1 MIVPIHDRARVR
13 SKSFALAIETRRDDG
28 EWTEVG
34 YIPLDTRAHEIAQ
47 AIKAVCDAMPSDRGP
62 GAVCQTCRDCTRP
75 VSKAEP
81 CDLCGQTIEQEREDF
96 PEGIPSAGPS
106 SGWRASD
113 EDRDGVG
120 TEYGIMEAN
129 G

>member
-1 MIVPIHDRARVR
+1 M
-13 SKSFALAIETRRDDG
+13 
-28 EWTEVG
+28 
-34 YIPLDTRAHEIAQ
+34 TRAIDPPPESSSLDPGNVTYAGV
-47 AIKAVCDAMPSDRGP
+47 AIS
-62 GAVCQTCRDCTRP
+62 CQTCRDCTRP